1 MVAVHPAGPRC
12 DDTKPDP
19 PASRTSEDDMTRLS
33 TSRSTLAAIAL
44 TGALVACAKHPAS
57 GQTCSARLV
66 FPG

>member
-1 MVAVHPAGPRC
+1 MAAVHPAGPRC

-19 PASRTSEDDMTRLS
+19 PAGRTSEDDMTRPQHQPQHP
-33 TSRSTLAAIAL
+33 RSAIAP
-44 TGALVACAKHPAS
+44 TGARTATHTAS